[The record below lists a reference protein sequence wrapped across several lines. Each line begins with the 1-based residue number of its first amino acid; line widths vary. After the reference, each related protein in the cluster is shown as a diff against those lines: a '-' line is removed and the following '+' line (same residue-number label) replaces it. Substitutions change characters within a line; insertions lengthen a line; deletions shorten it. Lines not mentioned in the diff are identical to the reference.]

1 MWGVQKKRQKKREN
15 ASIFS
20 HTLGASHFFYHF
32 IFFIVCISL
41 FFANTHTHTQKEKP
55 ARFGR
60 AQKLSSSS
68 SKKTPQPRKRYE
80 KKAVVVV
87 VVRATFWE
95 HRSAWIRDGGFR
107 ARVILESPRRGPFR
121 FVAFRLVFL
130 PRARGQMM
138 FFEKGCILGLRK
150 RGGGGSMSSFP
161 GRDSADANVGRKV
174 RAFTR
179 AH

>member
-1 MWGVQKKRQKKREN
+1 MGGAKKKTKKKGKRIHFFTHFGGI
-15 ASIFS
+15 SFFLS
-20 HTLGASHFFYHF
+20 LHFFYRLH
-32 IFFIVCISL
+32 ITL
-41 FFANTHTHTQKEKP
+41 LREHTHTHKKRNP
-55 ARFGR
+55 LDLA

-80 KKAVVVV
+80 KKAVV

-107 ARVILESPRRGPFR
+107 ARVILESPRRGSFR

-179 AH
+179 AR

>member
-1 MWGVQKKRQKKREN
+1 MWGVQKKRQKKGKTHP
-15 ASIFS
+15 FF
-20 HTLGASHFFYHF
+20 HTLWGHL
-32 IFFIVCISL
+32 IFFITS
-41 FFANTHTHTQKEKP
+41 FFLSFAYHSSSRTHTHTKRETRSIWQH
-55 ARFGR
+55 RNCR
-60 AQKLSSSS
+60 RRRQ
-68 SKKTPQPRKRYE
+68 KKTPQPRKRYE

-87 VVRATFWE
+87 RATFWE
-95 HRSAWIRDGGFR
+95 HRSAWIRDVGFR
-107 ARVILESPRRGPFR
+107 ARVILESPRRGSFR